1 MTADD
6 RNQTISDIARL
17 AGVSPMTVSR
27 VINGGARV
35 SSTTRE
41 RVQAVIDA
49 VGYVPDPAARI
60 LARAGGG
67 RIGLLYANPSNAYLA
82 EVLSGALAGARAAG
96 LLLMIEPSLAGDA
109 TLEAEAVRRLAA
121 GGAQGLIVPPPL
133 GESVST
139 LEAIRRAG
147 LKAILLAAPPSDGM
161 LGALRVDD
169 RGAAKDMVGRLLEL
183 GHRRIGLI
191 EGRSDQSASADRRR
205 GAQAAVDGV
214 AGAMLV
220 TAAGDFTYRS
230 GFEAAR
236 RLLAQESRPTA
247 LFASNDDMAAGA
259 LAAVHAAGLQTPGDV
274 SVAGFDDTYL
284 AASVWPALTTIRQ
297 PVAEMARIAAL
308 RLASK
313 APQDD
318 AFVPHTLIERES
330 TAALR
335 R

>member
-1 MTADD
+1 MAADD
-6 RNQTISDIARL
+6 RNPTIDDIARR
-17 AGVSPMTVSR
+17 AGVSAMTVSR

-35 SSTTRE
+35 SAATRE

-49 VGYVPDPAARI
+49 AGYVPDPAARI

-96 LLLMIEPSLAGDA
+96 LLLMIDPAQ
-109 TLEAEAVRRLAA
+109 EAEAVRRLAA

-133 GESVST
+133 GESVAT
-139 LEAIRRAG
+139 LDAVRTAG
-147 LKAILLAAPPSDGM
+147 LKAVLLAAPPAEGM
-161 LGALRVDD
+161 SGALRVDD
-169 RGAAKDMVGRLLEL
+169 VAAAAEMTRRLIGL

-191 EGRSDQSASADRRR
+191 EGRADQSASADRRR
-205 GAQAAVDGV
+205 GAQAAVEGAPGV
-214 AGAMLV
+214 DLLIER
-220 TAAGDFTYRS
+220 GDFTYRS

-236 RLLAQESRPTA
+236 RLLAADPRPTA
-247 LFASNDDMAAGA
+247 LFAGNDDMAAGA

-297 PVAEMARIAAL
+297 PVAEMARRAAL
-308 RLASK
+308 RLAGK
-313 APQDD
+313 EDLD
-318 AFVPHTLIERES
+318 VEFVEHRLIERES
-330 TAALR
+330 TASPR
-335 R
+335 